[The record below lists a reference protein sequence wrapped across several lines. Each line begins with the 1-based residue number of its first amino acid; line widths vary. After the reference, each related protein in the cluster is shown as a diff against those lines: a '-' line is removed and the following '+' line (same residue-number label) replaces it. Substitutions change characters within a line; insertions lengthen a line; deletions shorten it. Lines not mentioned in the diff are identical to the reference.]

1 MNPRQ
6 KSIIIRFVVVIVC
19 TAVFVAVMLNVRDYV
34 NRAEAMR
41 TMEHLGDK
49 VRQYR
54 AKYNSTPPKSY
65 LTGQRTDLQDVRLGD
80 FEYRAPWIGFGA
92 SPDTILAYARKNYQ
106 FLVGKGYIVMWLDG
120 RVEWMEKDK
129 FEAVLKK
136 QQTQAEIELLQKP
149 REF

>member
-6 KSIIIRFVVVIVC
+6 KSIIIRFVVVIAG
-19 TAVFVAVMLNVRDYV
+19 TAAFVAVMLNVRDYV

-41 TMEHLGDK
+41 TMEHLGEK

-65 LTGQRTDLQDVRLGD
+65 LTGQRLDFQDARLGD
-80 FEYRAPWIGFGA
+80 FEYRAPWIEFGA
-92 SPDTILAYARKNYQ
+92 SPDTILTYARKNYQ
-106 FLVGKGYIVMWLDG
+106 FLVGKGYIVMRLDG
-120 RVEWMEKDK
+120 SVEWMEKAK
-129 FEAVLKK
+129 FEALLRK

>member
-6 KSIIIRFVVVIVC
+6 KSTIIRFVIVIAC

-41 TMEHLGDK
+41 TMERLGEK
-49 VRQYR
+49 VCQYR

-65 LTGQRTDLQDVRLGD
+65 LTGQRTDFQDARLGD
-80 FEYRAPWIGFGA
+80 FEYRAPWIEFGA
-92 SPDTILAYARKNYQ
+92 SPDIILAYARKNYQ
-106 FLVGKGYIVMWLDG
+106 FLVGKGYIVMRLDG
-120 RVEWMEKDK
+120 HVEWMEKDN

-136 QQTQAEIELLQKP
+136 QQTEAEIELLQKP